1 MLQYM
6 GNHEMVPSMKQAQ
19 EMKKCSKEHLL
30 TYPEIDRIC
39 CQSKT
44 EKLQVKLPEKKLR
57 MFFPESY
64 TKEQIEDVIFKL
76 LEEWADNK
84 ERVQND
90 NRGCA

>member
-1 MLQYM
+1 
-6 GNHEMVPSMKQAQ
+6 
-19 EMKKCSKEHLL
+19 MKKCSKEHLL

-39 CQSKT
+39 CQGKI

-90 NRGCA
+90 NRGCD